1 MGEFTEGSVE
11 SEQGPAARD
20 IFGVFEELLAL
31 LVQDH
36 ALDGLELVCVQ
47 ALPEVLQDLDLAGD
61 VGGDKPEHRPHQSK
75 KPEIASLSE

>member
-1 MGEFTEGSVE
+1 ME

-20 IFGVFEELLAL
+20 IFGVLEELLTL

-47 ALPEVLQDLDLAGD
+47 ALPEVLQDLDLAGH
-61 VGGDKPEHRPHQSK
+61 VGGDKPEDRPHQSK
-75 KPEIASLSE
+75 KPEMKIQN